1 MVICVSRWAPELV
14 LCSMVMASCGSTHTQ
29 DTCSADDY
37 GSLVGQPLAAVTLPK
52 DLNARI
58 IGPDTVVTMDHRPER
73 LNIEVD
79 GRGTI
84 ERLYCG

>member
-1 MVICVSRWAPELV
+1 MGIRVNRYALTLV
-14 LCSMVMASCGSTHTQ
+14 MCSMVLAACETTQTQNTCG
-29 DTCSADDY
+29 ADDY
-37 GSLVGQPLAAVTLPK
+37 GSLVGQPLAAVTLPA

-58 IGPDTVVTMDHRPER
+58 IGPDTAVTMDHRPER